1 MKKEYKLTV
10 LLIPFAILLSA
21 CAGRISISD
30 SEPIDNAYGNEFA
43 NGSEVEEGLWRTK
56 DALYVRRFL
65 RNWDWQSSSYTT
77 QSIYKLTDVGQE
89 QIYSEKTEHNLSTDL
104 QMRMYHGELLDY
116 YLHTDTESGHPEIW
130 RLNMDSRQFEKYIEL
145 APPNGSIPYRFFV
158 LEDKLYFIS
167 SPEKE

>member
-21 CAGRISISD
+21 CAGRINLSD

-65 RNWDWQSSSYTT
+65 RANLLRKNGT
-77 QSIYKLTDVGQE
+77 QFKYRSANADV
-89 QIYSEKTEHNLSTDL
+89 
-104 QMRMYHGELLDY
+104 
-116 YLHTDTESGHPEIW
+116 
-130 RLNMDSRQFEKYIEL
+130 SR
-145 APPNGSIPYRFFV
+145 
-158 LEDKLYFIS
+158 
-167 SPEKE
+167 

>member
-1 MKKEYKLTV
+1 MDLVKKEYKLTV

-77 QSIYKLTDVGQE
+77 QSIYKLTDAGQE
-89 QIYSEKTEHNLSTDL
+89 LIYSDETENAYSSEL
-104 QMRMYHGELLDY
+104 QMRM
-116 YLHTDTESGHPEIW
+116 
-130 RLNMDSRQFEKYIEL
+130 
-145 APPNGSIPYRFFV
+145 
-158 LEDKLYFIS
+158 
-167 SPEKE
+167 